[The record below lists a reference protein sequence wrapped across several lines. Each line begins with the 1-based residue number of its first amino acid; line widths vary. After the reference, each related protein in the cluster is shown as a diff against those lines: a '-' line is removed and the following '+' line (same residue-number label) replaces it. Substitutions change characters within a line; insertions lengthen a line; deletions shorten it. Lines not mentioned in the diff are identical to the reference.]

1 VLCNPGMLRLA
12 ALAVLLA
19 IPQGALADPKFAV
32 GLDYTFGHGGHVE
45 DLDLNMR
52 FEPGLFLRI
61 DRWHAT
67 VSFPVQ
73 PSVRS
78 ANPERDTAELTG
90 FGVSGRLAYRMPMFG
105 GALSIGGGIT
115 RRWLFAQTDVTRSC
129 RETGTCVAGTY
140 VETPTYHA
148 WAPQLRIGIGPDKQ
162 WPSLVMTATFEL
174 IVEAISFK
182 DVPPDGI
189 RDIAIMGGVTF
200 TIGGGPRR

>member
-1 VLCNPGMLRLA
+1 MLRFA
-12 ALAVLLA
+12 ALAVLL
-19 IPQGALADPKFAV
+19 PTVALADPKFAV
-32 GLDYTFGHGGHVE
+32 GLDYTFGHGGQVE
-45 DLDLNMR
+45 DLDFNLR

-61 DRWHAT
+61 GRWHAT
-67 VSFPVQ
+67 VSVPVQ

-78 ANPERDTAELTG
+78 ANPQRDTPELTG
-90 FGVSGRLAYRMPMFG
+90 VGIAGRLAYRLPMFG
-105 GALSIGGGIT
+105 GVLSIGGGLT
-115 RRWLFAQTDVTRSC
+115 RRWLFAQTDVIRSC

-148 WAPQLRIGIGPDKQ
+148 WAPQLRIGIGPQTD

-174 IVEAISFK
+174 IVEAISFA

-200 TIGGGPRR
+200 TIGGGPSR